1 MELAKQLPEIEKI
14 KDQDLKGKVIATWE
28 EAIKLGGWSQE
39 DLKEVPFTLLI
50 PDCPASLIEHTRA
63 VTNTALMMAVTM
75 KDFYGERVKIDF
87 DILVAGGLLH
97 DVGKLLEYSRS
108 GGKISKSKSGRLLR
122 HPFSG
127 ANLAYKNGL
136 PDEVV
141 HIIAT
146 HAHEGDG
153 GYRSVEAILI
163 NHADFAN
170 FESLG
175 GKV

>member
-1 MELAKQLPEIEKI
+1 MELGRLFPEIEKI
-14 KDQDLKGKVIATWE
+14 KDQGLRGKVTATWE
-28 EAIKLGGWSQE
+28 EGIRLGGWSEE
-39 DLKEVPFTLLI
+39 DLEKIPFTLLL
-50 PDCPASLIEHTRA
+50 PDCPASLVEHTRA
-63 VTNTALMMAVTM
+63 VTNTALMMAVAM
-75 KDFYGERVKIDF
+75 KDFYGDELKIDF

-97 DVGKLLEYSRS
+97 DVGKLLEYSKS
-108 GGKISKSKSGRLLR
+108 GGKIVKSKGGKLLR

-141 HIIAT
+141 HIIAS
-146 HAHEGDG
+146 HAHEGDR

-175 GKV
+175 GKA

>member
-1 MELAKQLPEIEKI
+1 MELVKQFPEIEKI
-14 KDQDLKGKVIATWE
+14 KDHDLRQKVVATWE

-39 DLKEVPFTLLI
+39 DLEKIPFTLLV
-50 PDCPASLIEHTRA
+50 PDCPVNLIGHTRA

-75 KDFYGERVKIDF
+75 KDFYGEEVKIDF

-97 DVGKLLEYSRS
+97 DVGKLLEYSKS
-108 GGKISKSKSGRLLR
+108 GGKVSKSKSGRLLR

-136 PDEVV
+136 PEEVV

-153 GYRSVEAILI
+153 GFRSVEAILI

-175 GKV
+175 GKA

>member
-1 MELAKQLPEIEKI
+1 MELGRLLPEIEKI
-14 KDQDLKGKVIATWE
+14 KDRGLRSKVIATWE
-28 EAIKLGGWSQE
+28 EGIKLGGWSE
-39 DLKEVPFTLLI
+39 DDLQKIPFTLLL
-50 PDCPASLIEHTRA
+50 PDCPANLVEHTRA
-63 VTNTALMMAVTM
+63 VTNTALMMAVAM
-75 KDFYGERVKIDF
+75 KDFYGDRLKIDF

-97 DVGKLLEYSRS
+97 DVGKLLEYSKS
-108 GGKISKSKSGRLLR
+108 EGKIVKSKGGKLLR

-127 ANLAYKNGL
+127 ANLAYKNGV

-141 HIIAT
+141 HIIAS
-146 HAHEGDG
+146 HAHEGDR